1 MAYKEVYFNQYCYK
15 CSHFKE
21 DPNSPE
27 SACYDCLSEPVNN
40 DSHKPVKFDE
50 SLHYKEKNK

>member
-1 MAYKEVYFNQYCYK
+1 MAYKEVYFYKYCYK

-21 DPNSPE
+21 EPDDTE

-40 DSHKPVKFDE
+40 DSHRPVKFEE
-50 SLHYKEKNK
+50 SITYMDLR